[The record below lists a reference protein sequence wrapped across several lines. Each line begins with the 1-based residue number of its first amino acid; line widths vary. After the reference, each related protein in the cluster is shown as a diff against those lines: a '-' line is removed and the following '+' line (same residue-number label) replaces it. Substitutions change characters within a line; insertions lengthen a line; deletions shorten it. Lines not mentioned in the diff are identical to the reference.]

1 MFINILVVFVPLG
14 IVAGIFTWAPRVVFI
29 FNILALLPLAKLLS
43 STLTATSER
52 LYPLLGIVL
61 KATIGN
67 SVLLIVSIIAL
78 ATNHTQV
85 VQSSMLGSIL
95 ANTLLVVGF
104 CFLIAGIR
112 HRESVINTT
121 FTSTASS
128 MMYVASA
135 SLVIPAA
142 LFGTQC
148 RANSS
153 CEQSIIKLSR
163 GIAVILLV
171 LFVVYLNFRFNS
183 HADLFEGRPVQRGD
197 RQEEV
202 EQSSS
207 LVADGVVILLCMPLT
222 AAAAFFLMGASDS
235 ITESSPMSSR
245 LLGLVLLP
253 LVAEGPERVA
263 AMTDAYQNRMDHAL
277 DFAIGR
283 SMQIALFVTP
293 LLVLLGWAMHIS
305 EPMTLQ
311 FQPFETVALF
321 LGVLM
326 VTNLIG
332 DGKSN
337 YLEGAICLATYVII
351 ALAFQFLP

>member
-1 MFINILVVFVPLG
+1 M
-14 IVAGIFTWAPRVVFI
+14 
-29 FNILALLPLAKLLS
+29 
-43 STLTATSER
+43 
-52 LYPLLGIVL
+52 
-61 KATIGN
+61 
-67 SVLLIVSIIAL
+67 
-78 ATNHTQV
+78 
-85 VQSSMLGSIL
+85 
-95 ANTLLVVGF
+95 GF
-104 CFLIAGIR
+104 CFLVAGIR
-112 HRESVINTT
+112 HRESIINTT
-121 FTSTASS
+121 FASTASS

-142 LFGTQC
+142 LFETQC

-183 HADLFEGRPVQRGD
+183 HADLFRGD
-197 RQEEV
+197 ESEEV
-202 EQSSS
+202 ESSSS
-207 LVADGVVILLCMPLT
+207 LVANGVVILLCMPFT
-222 AAAAFFLMGASDS
+222 AAVAFFLIGASDS
-235 ITESSPMSSR
+235 ISESSHISSR

-253 LVAEGPERVA
+253 LVTEGPERVA
-263 AMTDAYQNRMDHAL
+263 AMTAAHQNHMDHAL

-283 SMQIALFVTP
+283 SMQITLFVTP
-293 LLVLLGWAMHIS
+293 LLVLLGWAIRIS
-305 EPMTLQ
+305 EPMTLY

-337 YLEGAICLATYVII
+337 YLEGAICLAT
-351 ALAFQFLP
+351 

>member
-1 MFINILVVFVPLG
+1 
-14 IVAGIFTWAPRVVFI
+14 
-29 FNILALLPLAKLLS
+29 
-43 STLTATSER
+43 
-52 LYPLLGIVL
+52 
-61 KATIGN
+61 
-67 SVLLIVSIIAL
+67 
-78 ATNHTQV
+78 
-85 VQSSMLGSIL
+85 
-95 ANTLLVVGF
+95 
-104 CFLIAGIR
+104 
-112 HRESVINTT
+112 
-121 FTSTASS
+121 

-183 HADLFEGRPVQRGD
+183 HADLFEGRPIQRGD

-337 YLEGAICLATYVII
+337 YLEGAICLAT
-351 ALAFQFLP
+351 